1 MKTLLIN
8 GSPRPCG
15 NTAALIRELKSHL
28 HVGTSSK
35 SLLSI
40 PGSPPA
46 STAVAAGKPLAV
58 WSVTEWIS
66 FTEMILTMW

>member
-28 HVGTSSK
+28 HGD
-35 SLLSI
+35 I
-40 PGSPPA
+40 I
-46 STAVAAGKPLAV
+46 
-58 WSVTEWIS
+58 EIS
-66 FTEMILTMW
+66 AF